1 MLVVAYQTLGRLY
14 GELGNYSKAR
24 ESYQQALRIDP
35 QNVAAKNALDGIDL
49 SEAIRS
55 VAESPSSQGYLRLG
69 QLLQRRGQVSE
80 ARTAYEQALQLNP
93 KLDEAQKALR
103 VLNSSSE

>member
-1 MLVVAYQTLGRLY
+1 MNRV
-14 GELGNYSKAR
+14 E
-24 ESYQQALRIDP
+24 
-35 QNVAAKNALDGIDL
+35 LDGLDF
-49 SEAIRS
+49 SEAIRN

-69 QLLQRRGQVSE
+69 QLLQQHGQVSE
-80 ARTAYEQALQLNP
+80 ARTAHERALQLNP